1 MTPWRCSFP
10 VDVRTVGPD
19 PVPHRGGA
27 GERPG
32 FEHRV
37 VQVGRQRP
45 AEPAFRRPPQIAVD
59 RPHADAAG
67 SGHRLVGQSLS
78 ESEL

>member
-1 MTPWRCSFP
+1 M
-10 VDVRTVGPD
+10 DVRTVGPD

-27 GERPG
+27 GEQSG

-45 AEPAFRRPPQIAVD
+45 AEPV
-59 RPHADAAG
+59 AAAYG
-67 SGHRLVGQSLS
+67 WSAHISDDEVLR
-78 ESEL
+78 ELLTLNGGGE

>member
-1 MTPWRCSFP
+1 MTPSRFSSRWMCAQSG
-10 VDVRTVGPD
+10 RT

-27 GERPG
+27 GEQPA
-32 FEHRV
+32 FERRV

-67 SGHRLVGQSLS
+67 PGHRLVGQSLLV
-78 ESEL
+78 SEL